1 MVPAGGF
8 AHLGVAY
15 VRGRVHEAGGGVY
28 RVRLPDHGDVE
39 ASLRGRLKRQARTG
53 SRVVIGDVV
62 TVGVS
67 GDAWTIESVEERSTE
82 LLRRGRGGRAPKLLA
97 ANLDTAFM
105 VVAAK
110 NPDVTVELIDRLL
123 MLGEASGMR
132 AILVINKLDAAGAP
146 EVEERFAPMYR
157 SIGYEVLP
165 VSAESGEGLE
175 PLRRRMCEGT
185 STLIGPSGVGKSSLL
200 NAVDPELALRTGEL
214 SRKTR
219 TGRHTTVSSRIIPL
233 ACGGLVADTPGFG
246 DVALWGVAPDEVS
259 GCFPEFAEP
268 SESCRFRGCTHV
280 HEPDCGVRTALEVSE
295 IFDSRYRSYLTAR
308 AEAEE
313 AR

>member
-1 MVPAGGF
+1 M
-8 AHLGVAY
+8 
-15 VRGRVHEAGGGVY
+15 Y
-28 RVRLPDHGDVE
+28 RVRLEDHRDVE
-39 ASLRGRLKRQARTG
+39 ASLRGRLKRQQRTG

-62 TVGVS
+62 TLGTS

-82 LLRRGRGGRAPKLLA
+82 LVRRGPGGRAPKLLA
-97 ANLDTAFM
+97 ANLDKAFM

-123 MLGEASGMR
+123 VLGEASGMQV
-132 AILVINKLDAAGAP
+132 ILVINKLDALGAP
-146 EVEERFAPMYR
+146 DVEARFAPMYR
-157 SIGYEVLP
+157 TIGYEVLP
-165 VSAESGEGLE
+165 VSAETGEGLE
-175 PLRRRMCEGT
+175 LLGRRMCEGI

-200 NAVDPELALRTGEL
+200 NAINPELALRTGEL

-219 TGRHTTVSSRIIPL
+219 SGRHTTVSSRVISL

-246 DVALWGVAPDEVS
+246 DVGLWGVAPEAVA
-259 GCFPEFAEP
+259 GCFPEFADPCER
-268 SESCRFRGCTHV
+268 CRFRRCTHV
-280 HEPDCGVRTALEVSE
+280 HEPDCGVRAALEAGG

-308 AEAEE
+308 AEAEA